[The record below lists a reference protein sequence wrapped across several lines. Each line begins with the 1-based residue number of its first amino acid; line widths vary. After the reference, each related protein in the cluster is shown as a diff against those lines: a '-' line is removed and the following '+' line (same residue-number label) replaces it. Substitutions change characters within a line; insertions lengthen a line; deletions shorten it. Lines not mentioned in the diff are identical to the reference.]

1 MKRSKIIATIC
12 SVMLLSQPLSCLA
25 ANDPTPLPT
34 PPVTEVPNDP
44 PMSNQQLERPPFLT
58 LWHTSIPDNSAPED
72 YGLPGKDWDAYAL
85 ADALDS
91 PYKVDLFA
99 RGFPSDEIA
108 IVEMDD
114 DLFRD
119 KLNEKQDILGREI
132 ELTYKLNELILAP
145 AGGGEFPHTKN
156 NGQQL
161 TGIMQIAPYDGVTHH
176 FAISEQ
182 YEVQP
187 GDTLSQIIIDC
198 GWLPEDKSL
207 YGQGGYLEQFATE
220 QHLDYNAP
228 LIPGETIRW
237 RSEDIPVVDNLYP
250 DIQIGTVPCR
260 IFSYADS
267 DIFDRYAD
275 TTIFYYAPSDNV
287 VPTDPE

>member
-12 SVMLLSQPLSCLA
+12 SVMLLSQPLSCSA
-25 ANDPTPLPT
+25 ADKPTPLPA

-44 PMSNQQLERPPFLT
+44 PMSDQQLERPPFLT
-58 LWHTSIPDNSAPED
+58 LWHTSIPDNSTPED
-72 YGLPGKDWDAYAL
+72 YGLPGENWDAYAL
-85 ADALDS
+85 ADALGDQ
-91 PYKVDLFA
+91 YRVDLFA
-99 RGFPSDEIA
+99 SGILSDEIT

-132 ELTYKLNELILAP
+132 ELTYKLNELILVP

-156 NGQQL
+156 NGQRFIGTLQ
-161 TGIMQIAPYDGVTHH
+161 TTPYDGVTHH
-176 FAISEQ
+176 ISINE
-182 YEVQP
+182 YYKVRP

-198 GWLPEDKSL
+198 GWLPEGRSL
-207 YGQGGYLEQFATE
+207 YGQDGYLEQFAAE
-220 QHLDYNAP
+220 QHIDYNAP

-237 RSEDIPVVDNLYP
+237 RSEDIPIVDNLYP
-250 DIQIGTVPCR
+250 DIQIG
-260 IFSYADS
+260 IISGDFFSYTTP

-275 TTIFYYAPSDNV
+275 ATIFYYAPSDDV
-287 VPTDPE
+287 GPTDPE